1 MPHYQQLID
10 HPDRKINEEIMDL
23 NDTIEKM
30 DLTNIQRTFRLGVE
44 NTFFLSA
51 HRKFFLFFKFPHRSY
66 VRP

>member
-30 DLTNIQRTFRLGVE
+30 DLTNI
-44 NTFFLSA
+44 
-51 HRKFFLFFKFPHRSY
+51 
-66 VRP
+66 